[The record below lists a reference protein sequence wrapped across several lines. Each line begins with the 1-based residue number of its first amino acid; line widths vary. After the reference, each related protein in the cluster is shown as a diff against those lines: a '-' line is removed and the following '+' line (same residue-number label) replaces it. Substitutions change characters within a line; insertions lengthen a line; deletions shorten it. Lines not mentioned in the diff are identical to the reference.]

1 MYDLRKNKNA
11 PGFYRN
17 LHYGLNVFEDAA
29 SPTQAQA
36 QAQKPSLRIK
46 DDLRQLSNAILMKL
60 KSSTT
65 KSPLIRASFVPS
77 PSFINYLIG
86 KYSVKGTFID
96 GSLLLSD
103 NSLPVRRFFNKHDYC
118 CIYENSFMFRL
129 SNGKSLNYFVDNNL
143 TSKTIKTKP
152 TFHFKFV
159 VDARKF
165 I

>member
-1 MYDLRKNKNA
+1 MYELRKNNHA
-11 PGFYRN
+11 RGFYRD
-17 LHYGLNVFEDAA
+17 LHFGLKPLEAT
-29 SPTQAQA
+29 TQPVQL
-36 QAQKPSLRIK
+36 PYPRIRN
-46 DDLRQLSNAILMKL
+46 DLQQLGSAIIMKL
-60 KSSTT
+60 KSSTRR
-65 KSPLIRASFVPS
+65 SPLVKGSFVPS

>member
-77 PSFINYLIG
+77 PSFVKYLIE
-86 KYSVKGTFID
+86 KYNAKSTFID
-96 GSLLLSD
+96 GSQLLTD
-103 NSLPVRRFFNKHDYC
+103 HSLPAKRFFNEHDYC
-118 CIYENSFMFRL
+118 CIFENSFMFRV
-129 SNGKSLNYFVDNNL
+129 SNSKCSSYYIDSSL
-143 TSKTIKTKP
+143 TKKTIWTKQN
-152 TFHFKFV
+152 FHFKFV

-165 I
+165 P